1 MELQPHT
8 PPPKMRNPQV
18 KAQHQKEVF
27 WQITLPL
34 VLGVILFLGASALV
48 TVGASIDVS
57 RLADATLVWL
67 IVPWLVVALL
77 VIVVLSGLSYGVIK
91 LIQVLPFAFYRLNT
105 FLRRV
110 HEIVK
115 QAGDKAV
122 EPVMKTASLRGR
134 LQALRSRRTWR
145 G

>member
-1 MELQPHT
+1 MNEQNYT
-8 PPPKMRNPQV
+8 PSPRIRNLDV
-18 KAQHQKEVF
+18 KLRHQKEVL

-34 VLGVILFLGASALV
+34 ILGIFLFLGASILV
-48 TVGASIDVS
+48 TVGANIDVS

-67 IVPWLVVALL
+67 IIPWLIVSLL
-77 VIVVLSGLSYGVIK
+77 GVLILSGLVYGVVK
-91 LIQVLPFAFYRLNT
+91 LIQVLPFAFYRLYA

-110 HEIVK
+110 HGIIR

-122 EPVMKTASLRGR
+122 EPVLKTASLRGR
-134 LQALRSRRTWR
+134 WQALRSRKTWR